1 MDANGRSVHRLD
13 FSGVDAASAE
23 PYCTA
28 DFYVLFM
35 ISAEY
40 LHDQEANVAF
50 CHCSQSNPTDSMLT
64 TSSPLS
70 SVPHLLVVLA
80 LGLLVVPE
88 PTHAQQKKIDAATTA
103 AQSWLKL
110 LDAGDYA
117 ATWTKG
123 AKPLQSKMPKKKW
136 AQHLKTKA
144 HKDLG
149 AVKSRSLSSTTH
161 KSKSSGEYVVAKYKT
176 QYGSKTMLE
185 TVTVKN
191 TSSAWKV
198 AGYFIKPAP

>member
-1 MDANGRSVHRLD
+1 MARGQRGLLS
-13 FSGVDAASAE
+13 
-23 PYCTA
+23 
-28 DFYVLFM
+28 LF
-35 ISAEY
+35 
-40 LHDQEANVAF
+40 LKQP
-50 CHCSQSNPTDSMLT
+50 HCSMLT

-70 SVPHLLVVLA
+70 SVSPLLVALV

-88 PTHAQQKKIDAATTA
+88 ATQAQSKKIDAATTA

-117 ATWTKG
+117 ASWTKG
-123 AKPLQSKMPKKKW
+123 AKPLQSKMPKEKW
-136 AQHLKTKA
+136 AQHLKKKA
-144 HKDLG
+144 HKNLG

-161 KSKSSGEYVVAKYKT
+161 KSKSSGEYVVAKYKA

-185 TVTVKN
+185 TVTVEN
-191 TSSAWKV
+191 TSDAWKV

>member
-1 MDANGRSVHRLD
+1 
-13 FSGVDAASAE
+13 
-23 PYCTA
+23 
-28 DFYVLFM
+28 
-35 ISAEY
+35 
-40 LHDQEANVAF
+40 
-50 CHCSQSNPTDSMLT
+50 MLT

-70 SVPHLLVVLA
+70 SVPSLLVALV
-80 LGLLVVPE
+80 LGLLIVPE
-88 PTHAQQKKIDAATTA
+88 ATHAQQKKIDAATTA

-117 ATWTKG
+117 ASWTKG
-123 AKPLQSKMPKKKW
+123 AKPLQSQMPKKKW
-136 AQHLKTKA
+136 VQHLKEKA

-149 AVKSRSLSSTTH
+149 DVKSRSLSGTTH

-176 QYGSKTMLE
+176 QYGSKSMLE

-191 TSSAWKV
+191 TPDAWKV

>member
-1 MDANGRSVHRLD
+1 MLYLWFRLNI
-13 FSGVDAASAE
+13 FVEALPQKGPTVVFQCA
-23 PYCTA
+23 
-28 DFYVLFM
+28 
-35 ISAEY
+35 IST
-40 LHDQEANVAF
+40 
-50 CHCSQSNPTDSMLT
+50 SPMLT

-70 SVPHLLVVLA
+70 SLPHLLAALV

-88 PTHAQQKKIDAATTA
+88 TTHAQQKKIDAATQA

-123 AKPLQSKMPKKKW
+123 AKPLQSKMSKEKW

-144 HKDLG
+144 HKGLG
-149 AVKSRSLSSTTH
+149 AVKSRSLSSTSH
-161 KSKSSGEYVVAKYKT
+161 KSKSSGEYVVAKYEA

-191 TSSAWKV
+191 TPDAWKV

>member
-1 MDANGRSVHRLD
+1 
-13 FSGVDAASAE
+13 
-23 PYCTA
+23 
-28 DFYVLFM
+28 
-35 ISAEY
+35 
-40 LHDQEANVAF
+40 
-50 CHCSQSNPTDSMLT
+50 MLT

-70 SVPHLLVVLA
+70 SVPHLLAALV
-80 LGLLVVPE
+80 LGLLIVPE
-88 PTHAQQKKIDAATTA
+88 ATYAQQKKIDAATQA

-117 ATWTKG
+117 TTWTKG

-136 AQHLKTKA
+136 VQHLKEKA
-144 HKDLG
+144 HKDLD
-149 AVKSRSLSSTTH
+149 AVKSRSLSSTSL

-176 QYGSKTMLE
+176 QYGAKTMLE

-191 TSSAWKV
+191 TADAWKV